1 MSRSKIN
8 RMKQPVTSL
17 PRGRLRDQ
25 RLFQAI
31 QARRRLCPPRRGG
44 RAWINGREVG
54 GADDRFA
61 HLERGYD

>member
-1 MSRSKIN
+1 MSETNIHH
-8 RMKQPVTSL
+8 MKQAEMSL
-17 PRGRLRDQ
+17 PRGATRDQ

-54 GADDRFA
+54 GPDNRFA
-61 HLERGYD
+61 HLQGGYD